1 MNTKITIFLIDDD
14 PINNI
19 VNNKLLK
26 KFNASLEI
34 IEFLSAS
41 SALKHLKTHP
51 DQLPHYILLDI
62 NMPEMNGWEFLDS
75 YQPLKL
81 PCKLFLLTSSIA
93 HEDIKEAKKYP
104 VVKGFLTK
112 PLEEDKIRRIFT
124 E

>member
-1 MNTKITIFLIDDD
+1 MNTKITILLIDDD

-26 KFNASLEI
+26 KFDASLEI
-34 IEFLSAS
+34 VEFLNAR
-41 SALKHLKTHP
+41 SALKYLQAP
-51 DQLPHYILLDI
+51 ASQLPNYILLDI
-62 NMPEMNGWEFLDS
+62 NMPEMNGWEFLDK

-93 HEDIKEAKKYP
+93 HEDIKEAKNYP
-104 VVKGFLTK
+104 AVRGFLTK
-112 PLEEDKIRRIFT
+112 PLEEDKIRKIFS